1 MNKHEGSK
9 RFAGRSAK
17 AAHEAIEQG
26 AWSAGEAANG
36 AKLNLLSSFAGMRE
50 LNIKLID
57 MAHANTDAVF
67 DLVHDMADAKTP
79 SDLMEIWSVYAQR
92 RFEMMIKQAK
102 EFTEVG
108 QKLASRNTGPFTG

>member
-1 MNKHEGSK
+1 MNKHEQSK
-9 RFAGRSAK
+9 RFADKSAK
-17 AAHEAIEQG
+17 AAHEAIERG

-36 AKLNLLSSFAGMRE
+36 VKLNLLSSFTGMRE

-67 DLVHDMADAKTP
+67 ELMHDIASAQTPYDVMA
-79 SDLMEIWSVYAQR
+79 IWSAYTKR
-92 RFEMMIKQAK
+92 RFEMMTKQAK

-108 QKLASRNTGPFTG
+108 QKLARRNTVPFTG